1 MEHKSAEQASE
12 TGGGQSGEHS
22 HHHRKE
28 VAVTVDGK
36 THQVQEGAYV
46 VSEFKK
52 LVGVD
57 PSKELD
63 EVVHGELKPLDDTQ
77 KIHIKGGEVF
87 ISHAR
92 QGGSA

>member
-1 MEHKSAEQASE
+1 MGHENEEHVSE
-12 TGGGQSGEHS
+12 TGGSQPGEH
-22 HHHRKE
+22 HRHRKE
-28 VAVTVDGK
+28 VAVTVDGT
-36 THQVQEGAYV
+36 THQVPEGTYV

-63 EVVHGELKPLDDTQ
+63 EVVHGELKPLDDSQ

>member
-1 MEHKSAEQASE
+1 MGLENSTPAEVGAEHR
-12 TGGGQSGEHS
+12 
-22 HHHRKE
+22 HHHKE
-28 VAVTVDGK
+28 VEVTVDGK
-36 THQVQEGAYV
+36 RHHVHEGTYV

-63 EVVHGELKPLDDTQ
+63 EVVHGELKPLDDNQ
-77 KIHIKGGEVF
+77 EIHIKCGEVF

-92 QGGSA
+92 QGGSS

>member
-1 MEHKSAEQASE
+1 MDSKS
-12 TGGGQSGEHS
+12 QSQVMSAKGEGS
-22 HHHRKE
+22 HDHEKD
-28 VAVTVDGK
+28 VSVTVDGRSQ
-36 THQVQEGAYV
+36 TVPEGSYK

-63 EVVHGELKPLDDTQ
+63 EVVHGELKPLEDNQ
-77 KIHIKGGEVF
+77 SIHIKGGEVF

-92 QGGSA
+92 QGGSS

>member
-1 MEHKSAEQASE
+1 MEHKNVGQVSE
-12 TGGGQSGEHS
+12 TGAGQSGEHT
-22 HHHRKE
+22 HHPKE
-28 VAVTVDGK
+28 VTVTVDGK
-36 THQVQEGAYV
+36 TQQVPEGTYV

-63 EVVHGELKPLDDTQ
+63 EIVHGELKPLDDNQT
-77 KIHIKGGEVF
+77 IHIKGGEVF

-92 QGGSA
+92 QGGSS

>member
-1 MEHKSAEQASE
+1 MNLARDTQRDTGSSE
-12 TGGGQSGEHS
+12 PQHTHL
-22 HHHRKE
+22 
-28 VAVTVDGK
+28 VTVTVDNQPREIPAG
-36 THQVQEGAYV
+36 TYV

-63 EVVHGELKPLDDTQ
+63 EVVHGELKPLDDNQ
-77 KIHIKGGEVF
+77 HIHIKAGEVF

-92 QGGSA
+92 QGGSS